1 MKNFGKALKLY
12 LKVLFNPLLTLFSA
26 VIIVGILIAAVHE
39 PEVPESD
46 EYMSMIAATAIGQIG
61 IVVFCLYGT
70 ISVTR
75 CKFYSSLPFAKTL
88 FTIVPMVFTA
98 FMSLIYDLIIIM
110 IAALCW
116 TPQALADILIA
127 APVGSL
133 MVILGVSCSGKPK
146 LEWLYIMPFLILC
159 TLQFVL
165 PNISATMHGFGLPVI
180 TSAVIGAL
188 IFAAEIAVTLV
199 VMNIWW
205 KKCDHVRRGN
215 YNYTAITR

>member
-1 MKNFGKALKLY
+1 MKNFGKALRLY
-12 LKVLFNPLLTLFSA
+12 LKVIFNPLLTLFSA

-39 PEVPESD
+39 PELPESD
-46 EYMSMIAATAIGQIG
+46 DYMSMIAATAIGQIG

-70 ISVTR
+70 VSVIR
-75 CKFYSSLPFAKTL
+75 CRFYPSLPFAKTF
-88 FTIVPMVFTA
+88 FTVVPTVFTA
-98 FMSLIYDLIIIM
+98 GLSLIYDLSVIT

-116 TPQALADILIA
+116 SPQALADILIA

-146 LEWLYIMPFLILC
+146 LEWLYIMPFLVLC
-159 TLQFVL
+159 TLQFVI
-165 PNISATMHGFGLPVI
+165 PNISATKHGFGLPVV

-199 VMNIWW
+199 ILDIWW
-205 KKCDHVRRGN
+205 KKCDHTHRRRN
-215 YNYTAITR
+215 FK